1 MAIRASLSCVE
12 IAILGRLDMLFNV
25 SPLPHALG
33 KVTFADGRVWSGPRL
48 VASLARVRYSNYSR
62 RVERIRTVAPIVAE
76 TANGSLP
83 VLYAGLL
90 ETCLCLLANILAPD
104 NLHAFVA

>member
-1 MAIRASLSCVE
+1 M
-12 IAILGRLDMLFNV
+12 
-25 SPLPHALG
+25 
-33 KVTFADGRVWSGPRL
+33 
-48 VASLARVRYSNYSR
+48 
-62 RVERIRTVAPIVAE
+62 APIVAE